1 MDDAVNRN
9 YRCKVLIKLP
19 DIFELVETDGTKSW
33 YDQYWIAMGK
43 GGWLFTADEA
53 TNLLN
58 EKGVLKAGDHWS
70 AIGSPT
76 TKDWI

>member
-1 MDDAVNRN
+1 MDDSENRI

-19 DIFELVETDGTKSW
+19 DKIYELVETDGTKSW

-53 TNLLN
+53 TALI
-58 EKGVLKAGDHWS
+58 K
-70 AIGSPT
+70 
-76 TKDWI
+76 